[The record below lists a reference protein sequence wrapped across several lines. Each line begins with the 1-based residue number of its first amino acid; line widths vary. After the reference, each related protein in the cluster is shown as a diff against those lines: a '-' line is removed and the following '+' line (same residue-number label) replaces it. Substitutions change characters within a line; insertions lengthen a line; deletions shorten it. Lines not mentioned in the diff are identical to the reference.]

1 MVSEKKGGYMK
12 AQDFLETILGDGAG
26 YATIVTK
33 DARGIPTIQ
42 KFFSYPDEIEEM
54 AEYAI
59 EHKNEDVYFSPIV
72 YYEQRRIRENAK
84 SVSVV
89 YADADTCNPA
99 NFRITPSIIVE
110 TSKDRWHAYW
120 VLTAPYEPQRVAMLA
135 KQVAYAHRDQ
145 GCDVSGWNPT
155 KLLRV
160 PETSNLKYGAGQPVT
175 AKTNGTVYTIEEI
188 EEAYSDVTVDKV
200 LDIVAVPL
208 PENIPAVM
216 TALAKVSSNTEVLS
230 LYIDVPT
237 PNADLSRMLWKLEM
251 ELFRQGL
258 TDEEVF
264 VICKHAKCNKYHST
278 SRAPRADADGDLW
291 REIQRAKQ
299 SVGNPSRGSDIIE
312 FDELPEEDISKI
324 DFLSVDERQIVEQN
338 PTFVD
343 KYVSWAQKKTDGA
356 VEYQIAG
363 AFTVLSAAFSEIGCA
378 APKYGKMGLNLWFM
392 LLGET
397 TRSRKSTSRSLML
410 RMIGAYEKFAGY
422 QIDIGSNA
430 TGEALVK
437 HLSSRDKLTSM
448 FHRDEAQ
455 GLFREF
461 VTKTYMAAAADQYTE
476 LYDGKVPV
484 MLRSTGASSGV
495 KAVQTERAETNFIMY
510 LMGITSKVA
519 EILTVDYFRSGF
531 LARFIYVVADAP
543 ERSRESEDLEQA
555 TEYDT
560 FVRDE
565 EMEALIYS
573 VYQSSLWWQ
582 KKGGVF
588 PRPIFLTESALD
600 RFNAFKW
607 EMGNFTT
614 GHSNEESIEPSRQRL
629 ALSVWKC
636 AVLLALY
643 DRCEEVTDTHMLIAI
658 HYAENWFTNLVRM
671 AGAISASEWQRDVD
685 NLEAVI
691 AQKGGRMRY
700 EEAYKKFSNKRK
712 REFDEMLQ
720 ALQSQARLKTFT
732 ENNKIFLEL
741 I

>member
-1 MVSEKKGGYMK
+1 MNTK
-12 AQDFLETILGDGAG
+12 DFLETILGSSAG

-33 DARGIPTIQ
+33 DAKGVPTVQ
-42 KFFSYPDEIEEM
+42 KFFSYPDELEEM

-59 EHKNEDVYFSPIV
+59 AHKEEDVYFSPIV

-84 SVSVV
+84 AVAVI
-89 YADADTCNPA
+89 YADADTCNPS
-99 NFRITPSIIVE
+99 NFRLEPSISVE
-110 TSKDRWHAYW
+110 TSKDRWHTYW
-120 VLTAPYEPQRVAMLA
+120 ILEASSEPNRVAMLA
-135 KQVAYAHRDQ
+135 KQIAYAHREQ

-160 PETSNLKYGAGQPVT
+160 ADTSNLKYDTSQPVT
-175 AKTNGTVYTIEEI
+175 ATTNGLVYSIEEI
-188 EEAYSDVTVDKV
+188 EKAYADVVVDKV
-200 LDIVAVPL
+200 IEPSNDPM
-208 PENIPAVM
+208 PEATPDVM
-216 TALAKVSSNTEVLS
+216 SVLAKISSNKEVLS
-230 LYIDVPT
+230 LYVDEPT
-237 PNADLSRMLWKLEM
+237 PNADLSKMLWKMEM

-258 TDEEVF
+258 TAEEVF
-264 VICKHAKCNKYHST
+264 IVAKHAKCNKYHSPN
-278 SRAPRADADGDLW
+278 RPKRFDADGDLW
-291 REIQRAKQ
+291 REVLRARD
-299 SVGNPSRGSDIIE
+299 SFIVNSSNPEPIE
-312 FDELPEEDISKI
+312 DTGADEETRKV
-324 DFLSVDERQIVEQN
+324 DFLSAEERDYVASTRTFIDDYVD
-338 PTFVD
+338 
-343 KYVSWAQKKTDGA
+343 WAQRKTDGA

-363 AFTVLSAAFSEIGCA
+363 AFTILSSAFSDIGCA

-397 TRSRKSTSRSLML
+397 TRSRKSTSRNLML
-410 RMIGAYEKFAGY
+410 RMLTAYEKFVGY

-437 HLSSRDKLTSM
+437 HLSGRDKMTSL
-448 FHRDEAQ
+448 FHRDEVQ

-484 MLRSTGASSGV
+484 MLRSTGAQNGV
-495 KAVQTERAETNFIMY
+495 KALQTERAETNFIMY

-543 ERSRESEDLEQA
+543 ERSRESEDLAQA
-555 TEYDT
+555 NEYET
-560 FVRDE
+560 IVRDE
-565 EMEALIYS
+565 EMERIIRS
-573 VYQSSLWWQ
+573 VYDSALWWQ

-588 PRPIFLTESALD
+588 PRPIFLTDEALS

-607 EMGNFTT
+607 EMGSFTN
-614 GHSNEESIEPSRQRL
+614 GHPNEESIEPSRQRL

-643 DRCEEVTDTHMLIAI
+643 DRSEKVETHHLAIAI
-658 HYAENWFTNLVRM
+658 HYAEGWFKNLIRM

-685 NLEAVI
+685 GLEAAI
-691 AQKGGRMRY
+691 LSKGGRMRY

-712 REFDEMLQ
+712 REFDEMVD
-720 ALQSQARLKTFT
+720 ALRSQARLKVFV
-732 ENNKIFLEL
+732 EGNKTFLEL

>member
-1 MVSEKKGGYMK
+1 MNTK
-12 AQDFLETILGDGAG
+12 DFLETILGSSAG

-33 DARGIPTIQ
+33 DAKGVPTVQ
-42 KFFSYPDEIEEM
+42 KFFSYPDELEEM

-59 EHKNEDVYFSPIV
+59 AHKEEDVYFSPIV

-84 SVSVV
+84 AVAVI
-89 YADADTCNPA
+89 YADADTCNPS
-99 NFRITPSIIVE
+99 NFRLEPSISVE
-110 TSKDRWHAYW
+110 TSKDRWHTYW
-120 VLTAPYEPQRVAMLA
+120 ILEASSEPNRVAMLA
-135 KQVAYAHRDQ
+135 KQIAYAHREQ

-160 PETSNLKYGAGQPVT
+160 ADTSNLKYDTSQPVT
-175 AKTNGTVYTIEEI
+175 ATTNGLVYSIEEI
-188 EEAYSDVTVDKV
+188 EKAYADVVVDKV
-200 LDIVAVPL
+200 IEPSNDPM
-208 PENIPAVM
+208 PEATPDVM
-216 TALAKVSSNTEVLS
+216 SVLAKISSNKEVLS
-230 LYIDVPT
+230 LYIDEPT
-237 PNADLSRMLWKLEM
+237 PNADLSKMLWKMEM

-258 TDEEVF
+258 TAEEVF
-264 VICKHAKCNKYHST
+264 IVAKHAKCNKYHSPN
-278 SRAPRADADGDLW
+278 RPKRFDADGDLW
-291 REIQRAKQ
+291 REVLRARD
-299 SVGNPSRGSDIIE
+299 SFIVNSSNPEPIE
-312 FDELPEEDISKI
+312 DTGADEETRKV
-324 DFLSVDERQIVEQN
+324 DFLSAEERDYVASTRTFIDDYVD
-338 PTFVD
+338 
-343 KYVSWAQKKTDGA
+343 WAQRKTDGA

-363 AFTVLSAAFSEIGCA
+363 AFTILSSAFSDIGCA

-397 TRSRKSTSRSLML
+397 TRSRKSTSRNLML
-410 RMIGAYEKFAGY
+410 RMLTAYEKFVGY

-437 HLSSRDKLTSM
+437 HLSGRDKMTSL
-448 FHRDEAQ
+448 FHRDEVQ

-484 MLRSTGASSGV
+484 MLRSTGAQNGV
-495 KAVQTERAETNFIMY
+495 KALQTERAETNFIMY

-543 ERSRESEDLEQA
+543 ERSRESEDLAQA
-555 TEYDT
+555 NEYET
-560 FVRDE
+560 IVRDE
-565 EMEALIYS
+565 EMERIIRS
-573 VYQSSLWWQ
+573 VYDSALWWQ

-588 PRPIFLTESALD
+588 PRPIFLTDEALS

-607 EMGNFTT
+607 EMGNFTN
-614 GHSNEESIEPSRQRL
+614 GHPNEESIEPSRQRL

-643 DRCEEVTDTHMLIAI
+643 DRSEKVETHHLAIAI
-658 HYAENWFTNLVRM
+658 HYAEGWFKNLIRM

-685 NLEAVI
+685 GLEAAI
-691 AQKGGRMRY
+691 LSKGGRMRY

-712 REFDEMLQ
+712 REFDEMVD
-720 ALQSQARLKTFT
+720 ALRSQARLKVFV
-732 ENNKIFLEL
+732 EGNKTFLEL